1 MSHPRVYS
9 VTCTGGKITARVE
22 VTDFQTTEG
31 AIEITGEATQV
42 NGAWAHISTIA
53 NRARA
58 IHHGGKLFVDVEGV
72 LTPDHKLNA
81 NEDITISV
89 RASKTWVTV
98 LGPGTDEPDQGTPV
112 GQIWGIYKED
122 SQLGVP
128 ANGKKYNRSHRW
140 VYSVALTDGKMT
152 FHVEITDLE
161 NTTGAIEITGE
172 ATQVNGAWARVSGI
186 ADRATATEED
196 DKYFVDVEG
205 ALIPDHKFNAN
216 KDVTAF
222 VRVSKTWVTVLGPGT
237 EDPVKWAQGPIWGIC
252 KADSQLPV

>member
-22 VTDFQTTEG
+22 VTDFQTTE
-31 AIEITGEATQV
+31 
-42 NGAWAHISTIA
+42 
-53 NRARA
+53 
-58 IHHGGKLFVDVEGV
+58 
-72 LTPDHKLNA
+72 
-81 NEDITISV
+81 
-89 RASKTWVTV
+89 
-98 LGPGTDEPDQGTPV
+98 
-112 GQIWGIYKED
+112 
-122 SQLGVP
+122 
-128 ANGKKYNRSHRW
+128 
-140 VYSVALTDGKMT
+140 
-152 FHVEITDLE
+152 
-161 NTTGAIEITGE
+161 GAIEITGE